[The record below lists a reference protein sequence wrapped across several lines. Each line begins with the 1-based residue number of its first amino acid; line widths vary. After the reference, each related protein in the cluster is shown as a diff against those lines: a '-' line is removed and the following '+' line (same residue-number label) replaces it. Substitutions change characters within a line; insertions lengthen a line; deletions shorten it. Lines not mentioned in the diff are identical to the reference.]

1 MKATILALPL
11 MAALMAGPVS
21 AQDFPADNPRGMVLV
36 TPDGELLDYIPD
48 ANDVIIKRN
57 RRGERVLIDH
67 YGNIVATEMRAMNY
81 LDDRRNGRRPSNI
94 LQDADPQNE
103 VYSNNAGQEDPD
115 YFPERP
121 LGDNSDDDADVA
133 TGSVP
138 EFNDNGNQ
146 GGFQDQPLPGDS
158 IQSDNMDE
166 GRNQL
171 DQGQA
176 DQGQSQDQDLA
187 AIDPQ
192 QPVID
197 EKPADPVIT
206 LKGKKSKFEIT
217 ALQVFLDREGASPGV
232 IDGRMGLNVS
242 KAILAY
248 EKISGE
254 QLDPNNS
261 EDVLAR
267 LGMDGGLPVTDYT
280 ITSADAAGPYVA
292 AIPEDYAQK
301 AALPSMAYT
310 SVTEALAERF
320 HMDENYLKELNPG
333 KDFTIP
339 GTIVKVI
346 NPGAPRTGM
355 VTKIIADKGRKQVF
369 AYGPMGE
376 LIAAYPAS
384 IGSDDTPSP
393 SGIHLVAR
401 VALDPNYT
409 YNPKINFQQGKNTK
423 VLTVPPGPNGPV
435 GTVWIALD
443 KPTYGIHGTPDP
455 SRIGRTQSHGCIRL
469 TNWDARE
476 LAKMVKPG
484 VTVEFVD

>member
-1 MKATILALPL
+1 MKSIILALPL
-11 MAALMAGPVS
+11 MAALMAGPAL
-21 AQDFPADNPRGMVLV
+21 AQDFPADDQRGMVLV

-48 ANDVIIKRN
+48 ANDVIVKRN
-57 RRGERVLIDH
+57 RRGERVLVDH
-67 YGNIVATEMRAMNY
+67 YGNVVATEMRATNY
-81 LDDRRNGRRPSNI
+81 LNDRQNGRQPSGAV
-94 LQDADPQNE
+94 QDVDPQNE
-103 VYSNNAGQEDPD
+103 VYSNQAGQDDPN

-121 LGDNSDDDADVA
+121 LRNRNDAGSSFA

-138 EFNDNGNQ
+138 ELNDNGNQ
-146 GGFQDQPLPGDS
+146 VYQDQPLPGDGV
-158 IQSDNMDE
+158 QSDNMD
-166 GRNQL
+166 
-171 DQGQA
+171 
-176 DQGQSQDQDLA
+176 QGQSPDQNQDLA

-192 QPVID
+192 LPVI
-197 EKPADPVIT
+197 EQKPADPVIT

-242 KAILAY
+242 KAVHAY

-254 QLDPNNS
+254 TLDPNNS
-261 EDVLAR
+261 EDILAR
-267 LGMDGGLPVTDYT
+267 LGLDGGLPIMDYT

-292 AIPEDYAQK
+292 QIPEDYSKK

-310 SVTEALAERF
+310 SVTEALGERF

-346 NPGAPRTGM
+346 NPGANRSGM
-355 VTKIIADKGRKQVF
+355 VSKIIADKARKQVF

-401 VALDPNYT
+401 VAFDPNYT
-409 YNPKINFQQGKNTK
+409 YNPKINFQQGANTK

-455 SRIGRTQSHGCIRL
+455 SRIGKTQSHGCIRL

>member
-1 MKATILALPL
+1 MKSIILALPL
-11 MAALMAGPVS
+11 MAALMAGPAF
-21 AQDFPADNPRGMVLV
+21 AQDFPVDDQRGMVLV

-48 ANDVIIKRN
+48 ANDVIVKRN
-57 RRGERVLIDH
+57 RRGERVLVDH
-67 YGNIVATEMRAMNY
+67 YGNVVATEMRATNY
-81 LDDRRNGRRPSNI
+81 LNDRQNGRQPSGAV
-94 LQDADPQNE
+94 QDVNPQNE
-103 VYSNNAGQEDPD
+103 VYSNQAGQDDPN

-121 LGDNSDDDADVA
+121 LRDRNDAGSGLA

-138 EFNDNGNQ
+138 ELNDNGNQ
-146 GGFQDQPLPGDS
+146 VYQDQPLPGDGV
-158 IQSDNMDE
+158 QSDNT
-166 GRNQL
+166 
-171 DQGQA
+171 
-176 DQGQSQDQDLA
+176 DQGQSPDQNQDLA

-192 QPVID
+192 LPVI
-197 EKPADPVIT
+197 EQKPADPVIT

-242 KAILAY
+242 KAVHAY

-254 QLDPNNS
+254 TLDPSNS
-261 EDVLAR
+261 EDILAR
-267 LGMDGGLPVTDYT
+267 LGLDGGLPIMDYT

-292 AIPEDYAQK
+292 QIPEDYSKK

-346 NPGAPRTGM
+346 NPGANRAGM
-355 VTKIIADKGRKQVF
+355 VSKIIADKARKQVF

-401 VALDPNYT
+401 VAFDPNYT
-409 YNPKINFQQGKNTK
+409 YNPKINFQQGANTK

-455 SRIGRTQSHGCIRL
+455 SRIGKTQSHGCIRL

>member
-1 MKATILALPL
+1 MKSTILILPL
-11 MAALMAGPVS
+11 MAALLGGPAL
-21 AQDFPADNPRGMVLV
+21 AQEFPVDDQRGMVLV

-48 ANDVIIKRN
+48 ANDVVIKRN
-57 RRGERVLIDH
+57 RRGERVLVDH
-67 YGNIVATEMRAMNY
+67 YGNVVATEMRAMNY
-81 LDDRRNGRRPSNI
+81 LNARQNGRRARSSVEDYD
-94 LQDADPQNE
+94 LQNE
-103 VYSNNAGQEDPD
+103 IYSNRAGEDDPN

-121 LGDNSDDDADVA
+121 LQDRNGADSGFA
-133 TGSVP
+133 TGTVP
-138 EFNDNGNQ
+138 GLGNNGDQ
-146 GGFQDQPLPGDS
+146 GGFQDQPLPGDG
-158 IQSDNMDE
+158 IRSDNMD
-166 GRNQL
+166 
-171 DQGQA
+171 
-176 DQGQSQDQDLA
+176 QGQSPDQNQDLA
-187 AIDPQ
+187 AIDPR
-192 QPVID
+192 QPVIE
-197 EKPADPVIT
+197 EKPVDPVIT

-254 QLDPNNS
+254 KLDPNNT
-261 EDVLAR
+261 EDIMAR
-267 LGMDGGLPVTDYT
+267 LGLDGGLPVTEYT
-280 ITSADAAGPYVA
+280 ITSADAAGPYLA
-292 AIPEDYAQK
+292 AIPEDYSKK

-339 GTIVKVI
+339 GTIIKVI
-346 NPGAPRTGM
+346 NPGANRTGM
-355 VTKIIADKGRKQVF
+355 VSKILADKARKQVF

-409 YNPKINFQQGKNTK
+409 YNPKINFQQGSNTK